1 MYFAPLIRQDIGCAA
16 YLIGSTDAGEAAVID
31 PRIDMVS
38 ELVDLAMREGFHI
51 RYIIETHNHAD
62 HVSGHHQLAER
73 TGAVIAVHEL
83 AGVAYPHQSLR
94 DGDVL
99 TLGEVHLRVIHT
111 PGHRPEHIAIAAIDT
126 SCSSDP
132 WLVMTGDSLFI
143 GDVARPDLAV
153 PGAEGAQALFY
164 SLHQRLLTLPDGTL
178 VYPAHVAGSLCGR
191 VTNRMTGTSIGFE
204 RRANPALAIA
214 SEQDFVRY
222 MTESLPERP
231 PNLARIVELNRSA
244 EPINISSLAPLTPA
258 AVRQLQVEG
267 AQVLD
272 IRAQEAFTAG
282 HIPGALAI
290 ALNGGQFQNRVGSVL
305 SPEQALILVAA
316 SDEEAQRGALA
327 IAVIGYTAI
336 AGYLAGGMPRWQQE
350 GYAAE
355 SLPQIAPQEL
365 AALLSGEAPPQVV
378 DVREPDEWTEAHLEG
393 ALHIPLSRL
402 TTHLHRL
409 DPQSQMVMM
418 CQAGAR
424 SAIAASLLRA
434 RGFSDVRNA
443 TGGIN
448 AWKQA
453 NLPVASE
460 RALAASAHSLQ

>member
-31 PRIDMVS
+31 PRIDMVN
-38 ELVDLAMREGFHI
+38 ELLDLAMREGLHI
-51 RYIIETHNHAD
+51 RYIIETHTHAD

-73 TGAVIAVHEL
+73 TGAAIAVHEL
-83 AGVAYPHQSLR
+83 ADVAYPHQSLS

-99 TLGEVHLRVIHT
+99 TLGEVHLCVIHT
-111 PGHRPEHIAIAAIDT
+111 PGHRPEHIAVAAIDT
-126 SCSSDP
+126 SCSRDP

-164 SLHQRLLTLPDGTL
+164 SLHQRLLTLPEGTL
-178 VYPAHVAGSLCGR
+178 VYPSHVAGSLCGR

-204 RRANPALAIA
+204 RRSNPALAIA

-222 MTESLPERP
+222 MMESLPERP
-231 PNLARIVELNRSA
+231 PNLARIVELNKSA
-244 EPINISSLAPLTPA
+244 EPLNISALAPLTPA
-258 AVRQLQVEG
+258 AVRQVQAEG

-272 IRAQEAFTAG
+272 IRLQEAFTAG
-282 HIPGALAI
+282 HIPDAVSI

-316 SDEEAQRGALA
+316 SDEEARRGVLALS
-327 IAVIGYTAI
+327 VIGYTTI

-350 GYAAE
+350 GYVDVP
-355 SLPQIAPQEL
+355 LLQIAPQEL
-365 AALLSGEAPPQVV
+365 AALLISEAPPLVV
-378 DVREPDEWTEAHLEG
+378 DVREPNEWAEGHLEG

-402 TTHLHRL
+402 AAHIHRL
-409 DPQSQMVMM
+409 DPHGQIVTM

-424 SAIAASLLRA
+424 STIGASLLRA
-434 RGFSDVRNA
+434 NGFSNVLNA

-448 AWKQA
+448 AWRQA
-453 NLPVASE
+453 NLPIVKE
-460 RALAASAHSLQ
+460 LELATSTH

>member
-31 PRIDMVS
+31 PRIDMVN
-38 ELVDLAMREGFHI
+38 ELIDLAMREGLHI
-51 RYIIETHNHAD
+51 RCIIETHNHAD

-83 AGVAYPHQSLR
+83 ADVTYPHQSLR

-99 TLGEVHLRVIHT
+99 ALGEVHLRVIHT

-126 SCSSDP
+126 TCSSDP

-164 SLHQRLLTLPDGTL
+164 SLHQRLLTLPEGTL
-178 VYPAHVAGSLCGR
+178 VYPSHVAGSMCGR

-204 RRANPALAIA
+204 RRSNPALAIA

-231 PNLARIVELNRSA
+231 PNLGRIVALNKSA
-244 EPINISSLAPLTPA
+244 EPPNISTPAPLSPA
-258 AVRQLQVEG
+258 AVQQLQSEG
-267 AQVLD
+267 ARVLD
-272 IRAQEAFTAG
+272 IRLQEAFTAG
-282 HIPGALAI
+282 HIPGAISI
-290 ALNGGQFQNRVGSVL
+290 ALNGGQFQNRVGALL

-316 SDEEAQRGALA
+316 SDEEARRGAVS
-327 IAVIGYTAI
+327 IAVIGYTNV
-336 AGYLAGGMPRWQQE
+336 AGYLAGGMQRWKQE
-350 GYAAE
+350 GYAE
-355 SLPQIAPQEL
+355 VPLPQIAPQEL
-365 AALLSGEAPPQVV
+365 AALLKSEAPPLVV
-378 DVREPDEWTEAHLEG
+378 DVREPNEWAEGHLEG
-393 ALHIPLSRL
+393 ALHVPLARL
-402 TTHLHRL
+402 AANIHWL
-409 DPQSQMVMM
+409 DPHSQIVMM

-424 SAIAASLLRA
+424 STIGASLLRA
-434 RGFSDVRNA
+434 NGFSNVRNA

-448 AWKQA
+448 AWRQA
-453 NLPVASE
+453 NLPIVKE
-460 RALAASAHSLQ
+460 LALATSTH

>member
-1 MYFAPLIRQDIGCAA
+1 MYFAPLVRRDIGCAA

-31 PRIDMVS
+31 PRIDMVN
-38 ELVDLAMREGFHI
+38 ELIDLAMCEGLHI

-83 AGVAYPHQSLR
+83 ADVAYPHQSLK

-99 TLGEVHLRVIHT
+99 TLGEVQLRVIHT
-111 PGHRPEHIAIAAIDT
+111 PGHRPEHIAVAAIDT
-126 SCSSDP
+126 TCSGDP
-132 WLVMTGDSLFI
+132 WLVLTGDSLFI

-178 VYPAHVAGSLCGR
+178 AYPSHVAGSLCGR

-204 RRANPALAIA
+204 RRCNPALAIA

-231 PNLARIVELNRSA
+231 PNLARIVELNKSA
-244 EPINISSLAPLTPA
+244 ESVNVSAPAPLTPA
-258 AVRQLQVEG
+258 AVQQLQAAG

-272 IRAQEAFTAG
+272 ICLQEAFTAS
-282 HIPGALAI
+282 HIPGAISI
-290 ALNGGQFQNRVGSVL
+290 ALNGGQFQNRVGALL

-316 SDEEAQRGALA
+316 SDEEARRGALA
-327 IAVIGYTAI
+327 IAVIGYTNVT
-336 AGYLAGGMPRWQQE
+336 GYLAGGMQRWKEE
-350 GYAAE
+350 GYAEAP
-355 SLPQIAPQEL
+355 LPQIAPQEL
-365 AALLSGEAPPQVV
+365 AALLKSENPPLVV
-378 DVREPDEWTEAHLEG
+378 DVREPDEWAEGHLEG
-393 ALHIPLSRL
+393 ALHIPLGQL
-402 TTHLHRL
+402 TANIHRL
-409 DPQSQMVMM
+409 DPHGQMVMM

-424 SAIAASLLRA
+424 STIGASILRA
-434 RGFSDVRNA
+434 HGFSNVCNA

-448 AWKQA
+448 AWRQA
-453 NLPVASE
+453 NLPVVSE
-460 RALAASAHSLQ
+460 LALTASAAH